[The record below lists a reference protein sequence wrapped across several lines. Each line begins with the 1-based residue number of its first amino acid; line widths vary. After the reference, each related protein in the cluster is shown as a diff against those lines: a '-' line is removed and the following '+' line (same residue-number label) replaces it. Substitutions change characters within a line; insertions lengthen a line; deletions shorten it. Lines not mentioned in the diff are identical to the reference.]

1 MAGRKISINRDESRD
16 EAGSGPDV
24 ATGGNGEVPAEVIR
38 PNEGAASSVEEG
50 IFDPGKLDSSADTGD
65 SSGEEWFP
73 KRNKRGRK
81 PKVSKETA
89 SDLNGLLW
97 MIHAGLSELTGV
109 EELLLDP
116 KESEELSK
124 AIARVQAFY
133 PTSIL
138 SPIAMAWTGLIV
150 TAGKVYGTRVIAYT
164 ARKKRK
170 PSVVTEIPLPPGTA
184 VGSVTP

>member
-1 MAGRKISINRDESRD
+1 MARGKTSGNRDESRNED
-16 EAGSGPDV
+16 SSNSNVVSGGV
-24 ATGGNGEVPAEVIR
+24 GETTAEDIR
-38 PNEGAASSVEEG
+38 LNEGSTSGSVERE
-50 IFDPGKLDSSADTGD
+50 IIDPATVGDTGE

-81 PKVSKETA
+81 PKASKETA

-97 MIHAGLSELTGV
+97 MVHAGLSELTGV

-116 KESEELSK
+116 KESKELAD

-133 PTSIL
+133 PTSVL

-164 ARKKRK
+164 AKKKRK
-170 PSVVTEIPLPPGTA
+170 PNVVEIPLPPGTTKTSE
-184 VGSVTP
+184 VM

>member
-1 MAGRKISINRDESRD
+1 MARPKVNGSSDKSGSEIIGNTIVADGANEHASTEDIRGDEES
-16 EAGSGPDV
+16 V
-24 ATGGNGEVPAEVIR
+24 NGEIFNPA
-38 PNEGAASSVEEG
+38 
-50 IFDPGKLDSSADTGD
+50 DLDGNTATAD
-65 SSGEEWFP
+65 SSGGEPWFP
-73 KRNKRGRK
+73 KRNKRTKKGPRA
-81 PKVSKETA
+81 SKEAA

-97 MIHAGLSELTGV
+97 MIHAGLAEVTGI
-109 EELLLDP
+109 EELILDP

-164 ARKKRK
+164 AKKKKK
-170 PSVVTEIPLPPGTA
+170 PNLVEIPLPPGTA
-184 VGSVTP
+184 QAQQM